1 MPIAENRQ
9 EGSMIV
15 DSSNLKTSELETEDP
30 LIRELYNEIK
40 TKNDEKMD
48 QNGPPEVDQKAE
60 NGHPEDSSGKA
71 SDHKSSSAGD
81 TEMKRE

>member
-48 QNGPPEVDQKAE
+48 QDGPPEVD
-60 NGHPEDSSGKA
+60 
-71 SDHKSSSAGD
+71 
-81 TEMKRE
+81 